1 MKIHSK
7 IPDVGTSIF
16 TVMSKMALDHGAI
29 NLSQGF
35 PDFMIDQK
43 IIDLVHRHMLEGHNQ
58 YAPMPGTP
66 VLRNTISTVVAN
78 SFGRIVDPDTEITIT
93 SGATESI
100 FSIISALISSGDEV
114 IIFDPSYDSY
124 NPSVRLNG
132 GIPVHINLN
141 DGDFSINWD
150 VVRSKISP
158 ATRMIIINTPHNP
171 SGTILQ
177 EHDLLA
183 LEKIATEFD
192 LLVLSDEVYERLI
205 YDDAIHQSVLRY
217 PALADRSL
225 AVFSFG
231 KTFHATGWK
240 VGYVVAPAWLTAEVR
255 RAHQFVVFSVNTPI
269 QLALA
274 EYLLDPSTYLGLGKF
289 YQQKRDFFLSQ
300 IKGSSFEPIT
310 SHGSY
315 FQLLSY
321 SHISDKP
328 DVQMAEE
335 LTKKMKVAS
344 IPVSVFYQD
353 KTDNLILRFCF
364 AKREE
369 TLEKACAILRTL

>member
-7 IPDVGTSIF
+7 ISDVGTSIF
-16 TVMSKMALDHGAI
+16 SVMSKMALDYGAI

-35 PDFMIDQK
+35 PDFMIDEQL
-43 IIDLVHRHMLEGHNQ
+43 IDLVTRFMKEGHNQ

-66 VLRNTISTVVAN
+66 ALRKSIAEVVKS
-78 SFGRIVDPDTEITIT
+78 SFNREVNWETEITIS

-100 FSIISALISSGDEV
+100 YAIISAFIAPGDEV

-141 DGDFSINWD
+141 NKDYGVDWQH
-150 VVRSKISP
+150 VKSKIGTS
-158 ATRMIIINTPHNP
+158 TRMIIINTPHNP
-171 SGTILQ
+171 SGAILRDS
-177 EHDLLA
+177 DLRE
-183 LEKIATEFD
+183 LEKIAVEHD

-205 YDDAIHQSVLRY
+205 YDGAVHQSVLRY

-240 VGYVVAPAWLTAEVR
+240 VGYTVANEALTAEIR
-255 RAHQFVVFSVNTPI
+255 RAHQFVVFSVNTPV

-274 EYLLDPSTYLGLGKF
+274 EYLKDPVHYLSLRDF
-289 YQQKRDFFLSQ
+289 YQKKRDFFLSQ
-300 IKGSSFEPIT
+300 IKGCSFDPIV

-321 SHISDKP
+321 KAISNKP

-335 LTKKMKVAS
+335 MTKNLKVAS

-353 KTDNLILRFCF
+353 KTDNRILRFCF
-364 AKREE
+364 AKKQE
-369 TLEKACAILRTL
+369 TMEKACAILRTL

>member
-1 MKIHSK
+1 
-7 IPDVGTSIF
+7 V
-16 TVMSKMALDHGAI
+16 
-29 NLSQGF
+29 NW
-35 PDFMIDQK
+35 
-43 IIDLVHRHMLEGHNQ
+43 E
-58 YAPMPGTP
+58 
-66 VLRNTISTVVAN
+66 
-78 SFGRIVDPDTEITIT
+78 TEITIS

-100 FSIISALISSGDEV
+100 YAIISAFISPGDEV

-141 DGDFSINWD
+141 NKDYGVDWHH
-150 VVRSKISP
+150 VRSKIGT
-158 ATRMIIINTPHNP
+158 ATRMIIVNTPHNP
-171 SGTILQ
+171 SGAILSDS
-177 EHDLLA
+177 DLRE
-183 LEKIATEFD
+183 LEKIAVEHD

-205 YDDAIHQSVLRY
+205 YDGAVHQSVLRY
-217 PALADRSL
+217 PALAERSL

-240 VGYVVAPAWLTAEVR
+240 VGYVVAHPALTAEIR
-255 RAHQFVVFSVNTPI
+255 RAHQFVVFSVNTPV

-274 EYLLDPSTYLGLGKF
+274 EYLKEPAHYLSLGSF
-289 YQQKRDFFLSQ
+289 YQKKRDFFLSQ
-300 IKGSSFEPIT
+300 IKGSSFEPIA

-321 SHISDKP
+321 EAISNKP

-335 LTKKMKVAS
+335 MTQNLKVAS

-353 KTDNLILRFCF
+353 KTDNRILRFCF
-364 AKREE
+364 AKKEE
-369 TLEKACAILRTL
+369 TMEKACAILRGL